1 MCPLANALHR
11 SFPNGRTLHV
21 SYHDGQHYNS
31 VRNAGDHSSGA
42 PPEPIVLQQVSAA
55 AAAAAAGKG
64 AGAGS
69 GGPGGDW
76 GEREERMVCRNS
88 GCHDRALV
96 RKALEEAK
104 GDVDAAV
111 EKVIEALSHQAEQE
125 EEEEGQGGEQAQ
137 AQDPGREGAAGDGE
151 AEAGAGARAAS
162 EGEVQGDHE
171 GQGHDRAAGSAA
183 AASATT
189 PSSSGTTLAA
199 GVAVGEQQ
207 LVVTDAVGESC
218 ARALADPG
226 VGADVEA
233 VERHSGTCDSASE
246 APAAATAAGVPVA
259 VQGAEPGTAVKVQ
272 EAACEGGGDGADG
285 LGDGG
290 VSGSDAG
297 DGEHGAP
304 RVEDGADAVPSGDGK
319 AAGKKS
325 AKVKTRKCVTVKAE
339 KKPSR

>member
-1 MCPLANALHR
+1 M
-11 SFPNGRTLHV
+11 

-42 PPEPIVLQQVSAA
+42 PPEPIVLQQVSATA
-55 AAAAAAGKG
+55 AAAAAATAAGKG
-64 AGAGS
+64 AVACS

-96 RKALEEAK
+96 RKALEEVK

-125 EEEEGQGGEQAQ
+125 EEEGQGREQAQ
-137 AQDPGREGAAGDGE
+137 VQDPGREGAAGDGK
-151 AEAGAGARAAS
+151 AEAGADARAAS
-162 EGEVQGDHE
+162 ETEGQGDHE
-171 GQGHDRAAGSAA
+171 GQGHDRATGSAA

-207 LVVTDAVGESC
+207 LVVTGAASESC

-233 VERHSGTCDSASE
+233 VERHSGACDSASE

-259 VQGAEPGTAVKVQ
+259 VQGAEPGTAVRVQ

-285 LGDGG
+285 LGGG
-290 VSGSDAG
+290 LSGSDAG
-297 DGEHGAP
+297 DSEHGVP
-304 RVEDGADAVPSGDGK
+304 RAEDRADAVPSGDGK
-319 AAGKKS
+319 VAGKKS
-325 AKVKTRKCVTVKAE
+325 AKVKTRKCATVKAE